1 MSNEMIVLTDVSL
14 ITCTVP
20 RGNADTVVAAARAAG
35 AQGAS
40 IQYGRGAGIRER
52 LGIFSITVEAE
63 KEIIQIMVS
72 KQQQDDIFAAI
83 YRAAK
88 LDIPGMGLMFVT
100 PLDRAATYISPQ
112 IKEKFASHGDSNDD

>member
-1 MSNEMIVLTDVSL
+1 MTNEIIVLTDVSL
-14 ITCTVP
+14 ITCIVP
-20 RGNADTVVAAARAAG
+20 RGNGDQVVAAARAAG
-35 AQGAS
+35 AQGAF

-52 LGIFSITVEAE
+52 LGLFSITIEAE

-88 LDIPGMGLMFVT
+88 LDVPGMGLMLVS

-112 IKEKFASHGDSNDD
+112 IREKLACTGADND

>member
-1 MSNEMIVLTDVSL
+1 MDNEMIVLTDVAL

-20 RGNADTVVAAARAAG
+20 RGNADAVVTAARAAG

-72 KQQQDDIFAAI
+72 QQQQDDIFAAM
-83 YRAAK
+83 YHAAK
-88 LDIPGMGLMFVT
+88 LDVPGMGIMFVT
-100 PLDRAATYISPQ
+100 PLERAATYVSPK
-112 IKEKFASHGDSNDD
+112 IREKLTKKVSE